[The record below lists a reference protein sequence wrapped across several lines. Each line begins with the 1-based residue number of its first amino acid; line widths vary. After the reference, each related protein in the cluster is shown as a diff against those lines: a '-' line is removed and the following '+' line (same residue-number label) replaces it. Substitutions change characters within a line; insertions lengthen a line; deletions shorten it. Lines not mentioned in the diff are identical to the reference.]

1 MTPTPRTGGGPQGS
15 ADVPRVGAEVP
26 RGRTRWWRVA
36 AFVALPA
43 LILLPLLIA
52 LVGFVFSESDDRDE
66 DGRNEGGRT
75 SEQVPCSEALAFG
88 GAALPAGAR
97 PTGACTVQGF
107 QDIHYSAA
115 FRMPRTGV
123 QDWLIHTYPDAPA
136 PGTESCV
143 GAEADLCLDLGH
155 EQGLPGSVDAH
166 AVRVRVVHEG
176 AGTALVRF
184 TAFTL

>member
-1 MTPTPRTGGGPQGS
+1 MTRTSMTGGGPQGG
-15 ADVPRVGAEVP
+15 ADVP

-36 AFVALPA
+36 ALVAVPA

-52 LVGFVFSESDDRDE
+52 FVGIVFSESDERD
-66 DGRNEGGRT
+66 EGGRDGSGRDGSGRT
-75 SEQVPCSEALAFG
+75 EEQVPCSEALAFG
-88 GAALPAGAR
+88 GAVLPAGAR
-97 PTGACTVQGF
+97 PAGACTVQGF

-123 QDWLIHTYPDAPA
+123 QDWLIHTCPDAPA

-143 GAEADLCLDLGH
+143 GAEADLCLDLGP
-155 EQGLPGSVDAH
+155 EQGLPGGVDAH
-166 AVRVRVVHEG
+166 AVRVRVVHED

-184 TAFTL
+184 TAFTM

>member
-1 MTPTPRTGGGPQGS
+1 MARTPRAGGGPQGG
-15 ADVPRVGAEVP
+15 ADVP
-26 RGRTRWWRVA
+26 RGRTRWWWVA
-36 AFVALPA
+36 AGVAVSA

-52 LVGFVFSESDDRDE
+52 LVGFVFSESDDRDGG
-66 DGRNEGGRT
+66 GRDEGGRT
-75 SEQVPCSEALAFG
+75 SERVPCSEALAFG

-136 PGTESCV
+136 PGAESCA

-155 EQGLPGSVDAH
+155 EQGLPPGVDAH
-166 AVRVRVVHEG
+166 AVQVRVAHED

-184 TAFTL
+184 TAFTM